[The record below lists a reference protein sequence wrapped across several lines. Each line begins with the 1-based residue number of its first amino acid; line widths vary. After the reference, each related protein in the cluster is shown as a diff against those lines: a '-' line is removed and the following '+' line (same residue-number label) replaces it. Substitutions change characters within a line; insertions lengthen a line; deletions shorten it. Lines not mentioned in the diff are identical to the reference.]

1 MTDLLTRITQQA
13 RADAQPVTK
22 SLADLH
28 PELTDRVHVMT
39 VQHNAVMT
47 MPGMSY
53 AQASADYDFNV
64 WVRKAIR
71 VVADNFAAL
80 PLTIMR
86 GKDRIDIHDVLKLL
100 KDVNDKMS
108 SFDLH
113 SQWVI
118 DMMLGGE
125 EGWELVKNARGN
137 VYLEI
142 WPRPQPVIYIV
153 PDASKVR
160 YYGVAEYSINDNVAK
175 PYSLLPDEFVHFKFF
190 NPRNPWRGISN
201 ISAVRNSIV
210 IDQMAQ
216 AWSKLFFFK
225 SARPDYAVVAPQ
237 GITRPERED
246 LEKMLESK
254 FGGTANAHKPIVLE
268 QGVTDIKP
276 IDFRP
281 KDIEWL
287 TQREVSRD
295 EIAAIFGVPDI
306 LMGFGNDSYDTPE
319 KRVSALQ
326 VLYSIVIIPL
336 TTYRDMHLT
345 EFFRRAGAL
354 RPDESIVTDYS
365 GVGALRED
373 ENVEWGRAKDKID
386 RGVMT
391 INQYRTAKG
400 DTPVPWGDVWWAQS
414 SLVPVSGPDAP
425 MAPAAPDDSSD
436 GAAADEAKAA
446 SRRTKKIAGPEY
458 GSDEHKQLFDAFIKR
473 AEKHEKKLGKV
484 VAGLLERQRDE
495 VIARLHA
502 GGKAAKSASDV
513 ADNPFDKDEWTDEFR
528 KEVKPVI
535 KGAVK
540 DAGQAAMED
549 LSAGISFDVLDP
561 NVVRFIKQREQRF
574 SQRVNDTTW
583 QQLSDSLAAGVED
596 GESIPALVER
606 VEHIMGNRIRSS
618 AETIARTE
626 IIGDY
631 NGGTLESWKQSEVVE
646 GKTWLAALDDR
657 TRDSHREA
665 HGQTV
670 DIDDDFE
677 VGDGSGPAP
686 GQIGEAEEDVNC
698 RCSMKAKVNQRALAR
713 RFSGNGHKK
722 AVLA

>member
-13 RADAQPVTK
+13 RADAQPTTK
-22 SLADLH
+22 AMADLH

-47 MPGMSY
+47 NPSVSY
-53 AQASADYDFNV
+53 MQAANDYDCNV

-71 VVADNFAAL
+71 TVADNFAAL
-80 PLTIMR
+80 PLVVER
-86 GKDRIDIHDVLKLL
+86 GKDRVEKHDVLSLL
-100 KDVNDKMS
+100 NDVNDTMS
-108 SFDLH
+108 TVDLH

-125 EGWELVKNARGN
+125 EGWELIKNTRGN
-137 VYLEI
+137 VYLQI
-142 WPRPQPVIYIV
+142 WPRPQHVIHII
-153 PDASKVR
+153 PDLARLR
-160 YYGVAEYSINDNVAK
+160 YFGVVEYKIDDGLSK
-175 PYSLLPDEFVHFKFF
+175 PYNLPPDEFVHFKFF

-201 ISAVRNSIV
+201 ISAVRSSII
-210 IDQMAQ
+210 IDLMAQ

-237 GITRPERED
+237 GITTPEREE
-246 LEKMLESK
+246 LEKMLDTK

-287 TQREVSRD
+287 TQREMSRD
-295 EIAAIFGVPDI
+295 EIGAIFGVPDI

-326 VLYSIVIIPL
+326 VLFTLVIIPL
-336 TTYRDMHLT
+336 TTYRDKHLT
-345 EFFRRAGAL
+345 EFFRRAHAL
-354 RPDESIVTDYS
+354 KEDENICTDYS

-373 ENVEWGRAKDKID
+373 ENDEWTRTKDKLD
-386 RGVMT
+386 HGVIT
-391 INQYRTAKG
+391 INRYLASKG
-400 DTPVPWGDVWWAQS
+400 EEPVPWGDVWWAQS
-414 SLVPVSGPDAP
+414 SLVPVSGPEAP
-425 MAPAAPDDSSD
+425 MPAPAPDNGSNQDDAGGKS
-436 GAAADEAKAA
+436 ARRKAKF
-446 SRRTKKIAGPEY
+446 TGPEY
-458 GSDEHKQLFDAFIKR
+458 GSDEHKQLFDTFVKR

-495 VIARLHA
+495 VIARLRA
-502 GGKAAKSASDV
+502 EGKAFKSASDV
-513 ADNPFDKDEWTDEFR
+513 AEDPFDKDEWTDEFR

-535 KGAVK
+535 QGAVK
-540 DAGQAAMED
+540 DAGQVAMDD
-549 LSAGISFDVLDP
+549 LSVGISFDVLDP

-583 QQLSDSLAAGVED
+583 QQLSDSLDAGVEE
-596 GESIPALVER
+596 GESIQALVER
-606 VEHIMGNRIRSS
+606 VEHVMGNRIRSS
-618 AETIARTE
+618 GETIARTE

-657 TRDSHREA
+657 TRDSHRDA

-670 DIDDDFE
+670 DIDEDFE
-677 VGDGSGPAP
+677 VGDASGPAP

-698 RCSMKAKVNQRALAR
+698 RCSMKAKVSRRAIAR
-713 RFSGNGHKK
+713 RFGGNGHKK
-722 AVLA
+722 AVVV